1 MDLNM
6 KSVESNNNCAPERF
20 SGQNFKRWQACMKF
34 WLTTLG
40 LFSVIDAPS
49 ILDSKEE
56 PGRTHA
62 LKVQKEQ
69 DYLCHG
75 KICSRLE
82 DNLFDIYYQIPS
94 AHDLWYALEKKYS
107 TEDAGLEK
115 YHVGKYLDFKMIEGK
130 SIIDQ
135 THELQHLVLEL
146 NQAGIPIHEKFAVAV
161 IIEKLPDSWKKFG
174 LYLKHKRETISLDD
188 LLVSL
193 QIEEKAHERDIIL
206 EPSSSVFQAKVNVM
220 VGQKP
225 KFKKKNFQKKSNNL
239 GPNQKIKKDKSKVEC
254 YVCHKNGH
262 YARECYQRKGKK
274 GKSIGGQVNM
284 TIGGDSTAS
293 GGGYVSYFPEVN
305 MVYQL
310 DKWWIDSGAN
320 VHVCANRSAFVSY
333 QESDGR
339 VTKGDAS
346 VAQMCGQGRV
356 DLKLTSGKVLSLHG
370 VLHVPKFRKNLISGY
385 HPKTDIKLYWNLI
398 KL

>member
-1 MDLNM
+1 MDLNI
-6 KSVESNNNCAPERF
+6 KNVESNNNCAPERF
-20 SGQNFKRWQACMKF
+20 SGQNFKRWQARMKF

-40 LFSVIDAPS
+40 IFYIIDAPS
-49 ILDSKEE
+49 IPDSKEE

-94 AHDLWYALEKKYS
+94 AHDLLYALEKKYS
-107 TEDAGLEK
+107 TEDVGLEK
-115 YHVGKYLDFKMIEGK
+115 YHMGKYLDFKMIEGK

-146 NQAGIPIHEKFAVAV
+146 NQAGIPIHEKFVVAA
-161 IIEKLPDSWKKFG
+161 IIEKLSNSWKIFG
-174 LYLKHKRETISLDD
+174 LYLKQKRETISLDD
-188 LLVSL
+188 FLVSL
-193 QIEEKAHERDIIL
+193 QKEEKTRERDIIL
-206 EPSSSVFQAKVNVM
+206 KPPSSDFQAKANV
-220 VGQKP
+220 VLGQKP
-225 KFKKKNFQKKSNNL
+225 KFKKKDFQKKSNNL

-262 YARECYQRKGKK
+262 YARECFQRKGKK
-274 GKSIGGQVNM
+274 GKSFEGQVNM

-293 GGGYVSYFPEVN
+293 RGEPE
-305 MVYQL
+305 
-310 DKWWIDSGAN
+310 SG
-320 VHVCANRSAFVSY
+320 
-333 QESDGR
+333 GR
-339 VTKGDAS
+339 VTKKDAS
-346 VAQMCGQGRV
+346 VAQVCGQGRV

-370 VLHVPKFRKNLISGY
+370 VLHVPSSGR
-385 HPKTDIKLYWNLI
+385 I
-398 KL
+398 